1 MASFDTAQ
9 AKRESVRN
17 ANNLLDFIQHIYQSS
32 KQVQALLALY
42 QANTDPTFTA
52 AINALYVSAER
63 AELGAMLT
71 DINTLI
77 AVWEVSHKLPLGL
90 P

>member
-1 MASFDTAQ
+1 MANFDTSQ

-32 KQVQALLALY
+32 KATQQLLTLY
-42 QANTDPTFTA
+42 TAGTDPTFNA
-52 AINALYVSAER
+52 AVNALYSTAER

-71 DINTLI
+71 DITTLLTS
-77 AVWEVSHKLPLGL
+77 WEANHKAPLGL